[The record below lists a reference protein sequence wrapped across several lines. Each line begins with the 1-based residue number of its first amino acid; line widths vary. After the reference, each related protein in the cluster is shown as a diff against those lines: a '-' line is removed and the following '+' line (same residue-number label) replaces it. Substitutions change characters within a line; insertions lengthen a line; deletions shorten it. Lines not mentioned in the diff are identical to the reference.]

1 MPKVM
6 CKDVQVGDKLYFW
19 PHNPDIHYLCIN
31 VKIDGEWTILN
42 FRDSLT
48 KKTHQTQYYQ
58 DDFWGNMFK
67 YEPIIKKS
75 KEELVLDKIKYL
87 DQRWK
92 DRKCATNI
100 GF

>member
-1 MPKVM
+1 MPKVI

-19 PHNPDIHYLCIN
+19 PEEPEHHYLCTRATYGSSI
-31 VKIDGEWTILN
+31 VTLTMK
-42 FRDSLT
+42 DSRSKST
-48 KKTHQTQYYQ
+48 YTTAYSIT
-58 DDFWGNMFK
+58 DSWGNVFR
-67 YEPIIKKS
+67 YEPAVKKS
-75 KEELVLDKIKYL
+75 KEELVLEKIKYL